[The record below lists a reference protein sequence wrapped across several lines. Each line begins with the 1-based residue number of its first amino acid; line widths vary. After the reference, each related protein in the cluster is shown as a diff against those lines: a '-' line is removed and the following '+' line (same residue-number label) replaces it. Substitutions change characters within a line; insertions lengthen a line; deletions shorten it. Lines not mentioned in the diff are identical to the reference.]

1 MNKVSPR
8 MPASKM
14 PKVGTTIFTEMS
26 ELAMRCGALNVA
38 QGFPDLETPPAL
50 RKAVAEAIEAGHNQY
65 APMPGNLALRQW
77 LAESY
82 HVGADY
88 DAITDITIGAGASSV
103 IFAAMTA
110 LLQPGDEVIVQD
122 PCYDLYAPVAEL
134 QHTTVVRVPLLNE
147 SGNMN
152 SEGLADAVGPRTRM
166 VILNSP
172 HNPTGQLTTPAMLD
186 ALASAMAGTDAWLV
200 SDEVYGPM
208 VHDGRTAALPSLHP
222 QLRSRTLVAGSF
234 GKLFHATGWK
244 IGWLAAPAVVTKELR
259 KVHQYD
265 VFSTGAPIQAGLAS
279 YLPTADARTHLNN
292 VGRIYEEKRDR
303 LLQGLQGTGFTW
315 TPAEGGYFQVI
326 GVARYLKSGETD
338 GDLARRWTREH
349 GIATIPMCAF
359 GNSWEPAVRVCFA
372 KEDET
377 LDRAIALLNA
387 IPKEHDANAKT
398 CSSIAKAT
406 KDEPSPLN
414 VLAPQDNLV
423 WQNPQANRLHFGDA
437 IHELLSE
444 KTADLVVLPEMFTS
458 GFSMTLDHVD
468 VLNESGVSDTSTW
481 MLNLAKQHGV
491 AITGSF
497 GVRDTCGATYNRMW
511 FATPEGDLHHYDKR
525 HLFTLAGEPDAYT
538 RGSSRVEVLWR
549 GWRILLQICY
559 DLRFPS
565 FARNHGSQPYDL
577 AIYVANWPKSR
588 SESWRTLLQ
597 ARAIENQCHV
607 IGVNRC
613 GADENGHHYSG
624 DSLIVDHSG
633 SVLADAGATG
643 QPVALRASLKHDDMM
658 AYRRKLPFLEDA
670 DRFGIR

>member
-1 MNKVSPR
+1 M
-8 MPASKM
+8 
-14 PKVGTTIFTEMS
+14 
-26 ELAMRCGALNVA
+26 AL
-38 QGFPDLETPPAL
+38 
-50 RKAVAEAIEAGHNQY
+50 
-65 APMPGNLALRQW
+65 
-77 LAESY
+77 
-82 HVGADY
+82 
-88 DAITDITIGAGASSV
+88 
-103 IFAAMTA
+103 
-110 LLQPGDEVIVQD
+110 
-122 PCYDLYAPVAEL
+122 
-134 QHTTVVRVPLLNE
+134 
-147 SGNMN
+147 
-152 SEGLADAVGPRTRM
+152 
-166 VILNSP
+166 
-172 HNPTGQLTTPAMLD
+172 
-186 ALASAMAGTDAWLV
+186 
-200 SDEVYGPM
+200 
-208 VHDGRTAALPSLHP
+208 
-222 QLRSRTLVAGSF
+222 
-234 GKLFHATGWK
+234 
-244 IGWLAAPAVVTKELR
+244 
-259 KVHQYD
+259 
-265 VFSTGAPIQAGLAS
+265 
-279 YLPTADARTHLNN
+279 
-292 VGRIYEEKRDR
+292 
-303 LLQGLQGTGFTW
+303 
-315 TPAEGGYFQVI
+315 
-326 GVARYLKSGETD
+326 
-338 GDLARRWTREH
+338 
-349 GIATIPMCAF
+349 
-359 GNSWEPAVRVCFA
+359 
-372 KEDET
+372 
-377 LDRAIALLNA
+377 
-387 IPKEHDANAKT
+387 
-398 CSSIAKAT
+398 
-406 KDEPSPLN
+406 
-414 VLAPQDNLV
+414 QDNLV

-468 VLNESGVSDTSTW
+468 VLNESGMSDTSTW

-613 GADENGHHYSG
+613 GSDENGHHYSG